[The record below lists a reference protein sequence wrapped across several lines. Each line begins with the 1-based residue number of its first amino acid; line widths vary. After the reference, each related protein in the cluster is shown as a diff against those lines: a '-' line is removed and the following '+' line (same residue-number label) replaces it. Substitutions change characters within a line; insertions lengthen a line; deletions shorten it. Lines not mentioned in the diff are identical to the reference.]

1 MTEIC
6 STISSGSNV
15 VTPDIVVADVRR
27 LIDTE
32 GLTFR
37 AVGRLEPYNDIPPG
51 TIYDMYQGK
60 VAKTRYEQL
69 GIPVPVEVFPCPV
82 HGVIHLGRCP
92 DIKHPKQKRTP
103 GGWVNA
109 KDPKRAA
116 KQLLGRAEYTKEELV
131 DALEQEVEDR
141 IFDEWIKLSGE
152 VREKEKQS
160 DQTRI

>member
-37 AVGRLEPYNDIPPG
+37 AVGRLEPYIDIPPG

-103 GGWVNA
+103 GGWVCANNA
-109 KDPKRAA
+109 RRAA
-116 KQLLGRAEYTKEELV
+116 RKILMRAEYTVDELIHELV
-131 DALEQEVEDR
+131 L
-141 IFDEWIKLSGE
+141 
-152 VREKEKQS
+152 QS
-160 DQTRI
+160 HEEN